1 MDLKKLE
8 AIMKLMNK
16 HAIYEVTLDDKEEGK
31 WRLKSNVGGMMT
43 SVQPTYMQPMQP
55 MMHQQS
61 SPGFAR
67 GSEDKSADL
76 KLKGNQKVV
85 SSPFVGTYYGSP
97 SPEAEPFVKVG
108 QKVKKGDV
116 LCIVEAMKIMNEIE
130 SEFDGVIAEVLVQ
143 NAQPVEYE
151 QPIFILE

>member
-16 HAIYEVTLDDKEEGK
+16 HAIHEVTLDDKEEGK
-31 WRLKSNVGGMMT
+31 WRLKANVGVFAAAPQQ
-43 SVQPTYMQPMQP
+43 SYIQPMPTMLPQQP
-55 MMHQQS
+55 V
-61 SPGFAR
+61 PGFAR
-67 GSEDKSADL
+67 SDDKSADL
-76 KLKGNQKVV
+76 KLKANQKVV
-85 SSPFVGTYYGSP
+85 TSPFVGTFYSSP
-97 SPEAEPFVKVG
+97 SPEAESFVKVG
-108 QKVKKGDV
+108 QRVKKGDV